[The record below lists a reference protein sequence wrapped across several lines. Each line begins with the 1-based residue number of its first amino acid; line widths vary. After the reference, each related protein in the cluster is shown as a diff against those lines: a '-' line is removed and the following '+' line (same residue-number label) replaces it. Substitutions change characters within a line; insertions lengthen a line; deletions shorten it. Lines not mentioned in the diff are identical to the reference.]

1 MKATGDES
9 VNKSWTSLH
18 TPKTSRDVVG
28 QDRVVKELQS
38 FILDFKKQKRKAALV
53 WGPPGCGKTCIA
65 HAIAS
70 EQQLEAIE
78 LNASDVRTGG
88 AISQIIGAASQ
99 QMSLF
104 SRGKILL
111 IDEIDGISGSYDRGG
126 VPELVKIIEETKF
139 PIIMTANDPFDKKFS
154 PLRKIARMIE
164 CDTLNTDSIFRMLSR
179 IADTHAIA
187 YDNETLLSLAR
198 RTGGDLRA
206 AINDLQIIASTKGS
220 VAQSDLAEL
229 SERERTDT
237 IINALLKIFKTTD
250 LSIAIAAFEH
260 VDEELD
266 ECLLWLDENIPYEY
280 EKPADLCA
288 AYDWLAKANI
298 MNARI
303 RRWQHWR
310 FLIYVGAYLS
320 GGVAVSKDEKY
331 KKFVQYRQSMRP
343 LKIWQAN
350 MKYQKRKAIAEKIA
364 SRTHTSSAQAFAN
377 TFPYLKVIAQ
387 HNPEEIRAIADDIG
401 LDESEVAYLAQ

>member
-1 MKATGDES
+1 MKSAE
-9 VNKSWTSLH
+9 NKPWTSLH
-18 TPKTSRDVVG
+18 SPNTSKDIVG
-28 QDRVVKELQS
+28 QDSTVKEIQS
-38 FILDFKKQKRKAALV
+38 FILDFKKQKKKAVLV
-53 WGPPGCGKTCIA
+53 WGPPGCGKTCIT

-70 EQQLEAIE
+70 EHQLEVIE
-78 LNASDVRTGG
+78 LNASDFRTGD

-111 IDEIDGISGSYDRGG
+111 IDEIDGISGSQDRGG
-126 VPELVKIIEETKF
+126 VPELVKIIEGTKF
-139 PIIMTANDPFDKKFS
+139 PLIMTANDPFDKKFS
-154 PLRKIARMIE
+154 PLRKIAIMIE
-164 CDTLNTDSIFRMLSR
+164 CNTLSTDSIFRALSR
-179 IADTHAIA
+179 IADIHAIA
-187 YDNETLLSLAR
+187 YDNETLQALSR

-220 VAQSDLAEL
+220 VAKSDLAEL

-266 ECLLWLDENIPYEY
+266 ECLLWLDENIPNEY

-298 MNARI
+298 MNSRI

-310 FLIYVGAYLS
+310 FLIYVSAYLS
-320 GGVAVSKDEKY
+320 GGVSVSKDEKY
-331 KKFVQYRQSMRP
+331 KKFVQYCRSTRP

-364 SRTHTSSAQAFAN
+364 SHTHTSSTQALSR
-377 TFPYLKVIAQ
+377 TFPYLKVIAKQ
-387 HNPEEIRAIADDIG
+387 NAKQIRAIADELG
-401 LDESEVAYLAQ
+401 LDESEVAYLEQ